1 MRLQATKAGML
12 WVDRTGDRRSWTIL
26 TRDFLVKNPSQE
38 KLNKFRE
45 LLSQCR

>member
-1 MRLQATKAGML
+1 MRLKATKAGIL
-12 WVDRTGDRRSWTIL
+12 RVDRTGDRRSWTIL

-45 LLSQCR
+45 LLSQSR